1 MYLACH
7 QGSEVCLACPMPQH
21 SSFCL
26 SEAARV
32 WEHPVWDC
40 WSQHKM
46 ILQQL
51 FSFLGNAFCGAPVIL
66 NVRKCFEQRWS
77 LCAAVFVVVSYRVR
91 LFRSCNPSSC
101 WGNEKELVCE
111 CYWPAVNCSDGGKT
125 SNWFKTGRNCQRGGC
140 FESHVGFVLSPFIP
154 VSPESWRSKVPTVC
168 IHCALLCLVGSG
180 RKAASWW
187 ATASYVCMYG
197 SVHLQTKK
205 YLVGVGGYYLSP
217 SSAGQKTKLKLTSQ
231 ITSRSVTECSR
242 TRSWT

>member
-1 MYLACH
+1 
-7 QGSEVCLACPMPQH
+7 
-21 SSFCL
+21 
-26 SEAARV
+26 
-32 WEHPVWDC
+32 
-40 WSQHKM
+40 M

-66 NVRKCFEQRWS
+66 SIRKCFEQRWS
-77 LCAAVFVVVSYRVR
+77 LCAAVLVVVLYGVR

-111 CYWPAVNCSDGGKT
+111 RYWPAVNCSDGGKT
-125 SNWFKTGRNCQRGGC
+125 SNWFKIGRNCQRGGC
-140 FESHVGFVLSPFIP
+140 FESLVGLVLSPLIP

-168 IHCALLCLVGSG
+168 LPCALLCLVGSRGG

-231 ITSRSVTECSR
+231 ITCRSVTECSR